1 MLNRNFHY
9 IAKVLDYLPA
19 DTVLDGELVAMD
31 SDGGSNFNLL
41 PFETHQIRCTRD
53 DKDPQRKI
61 FDVQSLYP
69 QRENEM
75 KHSVI
80 AGLFLVMTASGA
92 SAQINAGEQKPEAS
106 LPFNMVQVTTLN
118 LPWRIAFLP
127 DGRMLITEK
136 TGGLQLVTQQGAKTP
151 VTNVPAVL
159 SRGQGGM
166 LGVYLSPQYV
176 KNQNVYLTYSE
187 PGNGGSSL
195 ALARARLKIGK
206 GAASLEGLK
215 VIWRDGERGE
225 GGQFGAA
232 IAFSPDGKYLFLSSG
247 DRQRMTPA
255 QDPNQPLGK
264 ILRLTLDG
272 KPAPG
277 NPLAGKIGAASVPV
291 IDPPEDTVAAKTA
304 PVVRTYTFPG
314 PNLTPSETWASGVRT
329 PYGLAFAP
337 DGRLWELEHGPR
349 GGDELNLIEPGK
361 NYGWPLVSYGH
372 NYNGVPVPSPDTR
385 PDLTKPVIYW
395 VPVIAPGNLMFYKG
409 ALFPQWNGSAFAS
422 GLSSKALIRIPFDGK
437 GGAQTAERW
446 DMGRRV
452 RDVEVAP
459 DGALWMIEDAK
470 PGGLFRLTPLG
481 MAVSAPAAQ
490 PATPA
495 LTPSGSTTLN
505 ASNVE
510 HVKSVIAD
518 NNCLLCHR
526 IGRDGGDIGP
536 SLNGV
541 GTRRTAD
548 LIRATIVSPPSTT
561 SASTPNPMPSY
572 ENKIAGEDLKS
583 LVHYLSTLPPLP

>member
-1 MLNRNFHY
+1 
-9 IAKVLDYLPA
+9 
-19 DTVLDGELVAMD
+19 
-31 SDGGSNFNLL
+31 
-41 PFETHQIRCTRD
+41 
-53 DKDPQRKI
+53 
-61 FDVQSLYP
+61 
-69 QRENEM
+69 M
-75 KHSVI
+75 KHLAI

-106 LPFNMVQVTTLN
+106 LPFNVVQVTTLS

-136 TGGLQLVTQQGAKTP
+136 TGGLQLVTQQGEKTP

-159 SRGQGGM
+159 WDGQGGM
-166 LGVYLSPQYV
+166 LGVYLSPHFAQDE
-176 KNQNVYLTYSE
+176 NVYLTYSE
-187 PGNGGSSL
+187 PGKSGSSL
-195 ALARARLKIGK
+195 ALARAKLKISEG
-206 GAASLEGLK
+206 GASLEGLK
-215 VIWRDGERGE
+215 VIWRDGEGGE

-255 QDPNQPLGK
+255 QDPNQPIGK

-277 NPLAGKIGAASVPV
+277 NPMAGKIGAASVPV

-372 NYNGVPVPSPDTR
+372 NYNGVPIPSPDTR
-385 PDLTKPVIYW
+385 PDLAKPVIYW

-409 ALFPQWNGSAFAS
+409 GLFSQWNGSAIAS
-422 GLSSKALIRIPFDGK
+422 GLASNALIRIVFDGK
-437 GGAQTAERW
+437 GGARTAERW
-446 DMGRRV
+446 DLGRRV

-481 MAVSAPAAQ
+481 KAASAPAAT

-495 LTPSGSTTLN
+495 STRSGSVTPSGVATPSGAATLN
-505 ASNVE
+505 ASNAE

-518 NNCLLCHR
+518 NSCISCHR
-526 IGRDGGDIGP
+526 IGRNGGEIGP

-541 GTRRTAD
+541 GTRLTAD
-548 LIRATIVSPPSTT
+548 LIRAAIVNPPATT
-561 SASTPNPMPSY
+561 SAGTPNPMPSY
-572 ENKIAGEDLKS
+572 KNKITEEDLNG
-583 LVHYLSTLPPLP
+583 LVHYLSTLPALR